1 MHYSGS
7 MKIEYLAKNVSFIPR
22 FKASKD
28 YTTVLDYN
36 HLVKKSASPQDHKI
50 HASMVWL
57 YCFFF

>member
-50 HASMVWL
+50 HASMV
-57 YCFFF
+57 